1 MGKMPKKR
9 VKLALKDSKE
19 LAESAI
25 KSRLLEAGAK
35 TKAEID
41 VEADRER
48 KTVGRNRYVPTFLR
62 HPKKRYLP
70 AFIRR
75 GRRRTASGRS
85 SR

>member
-1 MGKMPKKR
+1 MPKKR
-9 VKLALKDSKE
+9 VKLALKESKE
-19 LAESAI
+19 LAESAT
-25 KSRLLEAGAK
+25 KSRLLKAGAK

-62 HPKKRYLP
+62 HLKKRYLP
-70 AFIRR
+70 AFVSR